1 MNLQPPLKLF
11 TVESA
16 NRLLPAIQAR
26 LAEMRV
32 THGEILRLQ
41 GKVDIEEMTGGS
53 ADGKLSRQV
62 QQQITKL
69 NEAVLKHMETF
80 EEQLEDFHALGC
92 ELKDLSRGL
101 VDFYTL
107 RNGGLAYLC
116 WVEGENEIE
125 FWHSLEGGFAARR
138 PL

>member
-16 NRLLPAIQAR
+16 NRLLPSIKVR
-26 LAEMRV
+26 LTEMRL
-32 THGEILRLQ
+32 THSEILRLQ
-41 GKVDIEEMTGGS
+41 GKVDIEEMSGVS
-53 ADGKLSRQV
+53 AEGKLSTQAR
-62 QQQITKL
+62 QQITKL
-69 NEAVLKHMETF
+69 NEALLKKMETF

-92 ELKDLSRGL
+92 ELKDLTRGL

-107 RNGGLAYLC
+107 HNGGLVYLC
-116 WVEGENEIE
+116 WVEGEDEVE
-125 FWHSLEGGFAARR
+125 FWHPLEGGFTARQ